1 DVSRQW
7 CRPINEVYMTK
18 TTKETVGYKKPPR
31 ATQFKPGVSGNPTG
45 RPKKPVNIASE
56 LLDELSELTSIRDHG
71 RQIEITKARAI
82 VKEIVRLAAAGDL
95 RAATTVLSFTR
106 NQTDTAERS
115 DEPTHSD
122 LDVIDNFVDRELRR
136 RAANSSSKSDC
147 NTDIKG

>member
-1 DVSRQW
+1 MS
-7 CRPINEVYMTK
+7 TK
-18 TTKETVGYKKPPR
+18 TNETVGYKKPPK
-31 ATQFKPGVSGNPTG
+31 ATQFKPGISGNPSG

-56 LLDELSELTSIRDHG
+56 LLDELGELTSIRDHG

-82 VKEIVRLAAAGDL
+82 VKEIVRLATAGDL

-106 NQTDTAERS
+106 NQADTADRS